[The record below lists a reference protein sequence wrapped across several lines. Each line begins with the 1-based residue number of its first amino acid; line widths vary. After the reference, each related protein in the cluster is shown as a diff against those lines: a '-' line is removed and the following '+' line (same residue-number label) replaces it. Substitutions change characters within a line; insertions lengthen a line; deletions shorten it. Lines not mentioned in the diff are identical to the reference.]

1 MKHLKTLFQKVNSCF
16 GEQKIFTYFC
26 MLLILSAFFS
36 VTINQNEVY
45 SATGSV
51 GTIYAASPIRQQMR
65 LGQATAVVPGG
76 RGFMLPQ
83 AIVVKDNSGNPIAG
97 LQITFEV
104 SDNSSITASMR
115 GSSSRIVKIMTD
127 ANGMALATNTYAGYL
142 GEAYQVYSKLAKTVD
157 TLTVTAS
164 APGFNSVTFEVE
176 VGTVG
181 SNIIDNTNPFISVSA
196 SNKNGTYIAGTW
208 SKDPVTV
215 HYTATDSLSDI
226 KSFTPDQIF
235 SEDGANQT
243 ATGEAVDAVNLTQSI
258 SFGPINIDK
267 TAPVTTAVATQ
278 PLYGNWNNN
287 TVEIEFEASDSV
299 SGIAAI
305 YYKVNDETP
314 VKTESSNFKATIE
327 SEGIKQISYWAVDKA
342 GNKEADKT
350 LTVQID
356 KSSPT
361 LIKEL
366 SPNANQN
373 GWNNTN
379 VTLKLTA
386 SDIYSGVKEIYYQV
400 GDDGVEIKEN
410 GSSTSVLLTEE
421 RTTRVTFWAV
431 DNLGFVSE
439 KETVSVNIDKTN
451 PVLKVPQDIV
461 LEATAIKTPVTI
473 GTATVEDISEKNITN
488 DAPKEG
494 FPVGVTKVMW
504 IAEDSVGNKTEGVQ
518 TITIKDTTKPLL
530 TVQGNIVK
538 EATGILTPVVV
549 GPAEAKDIF
558 SVTITNNAPKEG
570 FPIGD
575 TKVIFTATDEN
586 GNSVTAEQYVT
597 IKDKTPPVL
606 TLPANITSREAT
618 AVRTPVDI
626 GMATAKDIFA
636 VTVENNAPADYEV
649 GTTNVAW
656 TAKDA
661 NGNVSTGIQKVNVV
675 DTTKPVL
682 DIPEDITIEAD
693 ARRMKLNIGEATA
706 TDIFPVTIKNDA
718 PADFGVGTTKVTWTA
733 TDSNGNVTTKV
744 QNITVT
750 DKTKPTI
757 KVQNDITIEATGR
770 TTPVQMVL
778 PDVSDIF
785 ETTITNNAPT
795 NSIFPIGQTTVTWT
809 VTDANGNVSTG
820 VQIVNVVDTTNPLL
834 TLPKDIKIEATAI
847 RTPVTIGI
855 ATAADIFTV
864 TVENNA
870 PADFPIGTTEVKW
883 TATDENGNVTEGV
896 QKINVVDTTKPVITI
911 TGNTNVEATGRR
923 TPVTFKATAT
933 DIFKV
938 TITDGALADYPL
950 GTSKVTVTA
959 KDENGNIATAE
970 VIIVVTD
977 KTKPLMV
984 VPTDKTVEA
993 NAVRSIIDIG
1003 EPEVSDIFDFTV
1015 KSDKPADFPLGTT
1028 KVIWTATDENGNVS
1042 TGTQNITVKD
1052 TTKPEL
1058 KVPEDIIAEAT
1069 AVLSPIAL
1077 GKVTATDIF
1086 NVTIKNNAK
1095 EGFSLGQTVITW
1107 TATDANGNVSTATQR
1122 VTVKDTTAPAII
1134 SVEDMTVEAT
1144 DVMTSV
1150 NLVQPEVTDIFK
1162 VSMSSDAPDAFPL
1175 GTTNVVWTITDENGN
1190 STTAIQSVTIV
1201 DTTMPVLNL
1210 PADIKLEATA
1220 VRTPVNLILAT
1231 ASDIFGA
1238 EVTSDAPVDFEVGT
1252 TTITWTATDKNGNI
1266 TTGTQKVTIEDTTK
1280 PELTAPAAV
1289 TTEATAVRTT
1299 LNIGMAKATDIFK
1312 VDVTNDAP
1320 ADFPIGTTKVVWT
1333 ATDANGNV
1341 STAEQFITIKD
1352 TTKPVLTVPDA
1363 ITTEA
1368 TAIKTPV
1375 SIGEATATDIFKVD
1389 VTNDAPAD
1397 YPLGKTVVKWTAT
1410 DENGNVST
1418 AEQIITIVDTTK
1430 PVLTVP
1436 DAITTE
1442 ATSEKTPV
1450 SIGLATATDIF
1461 KVTVTSD
1468 APVSYPIGETIVTW
1482 TATDENGNAIT
1493 KEQVITIVDTTKPE
1507 LKVPDNIEAEA
1518 TAVRSLINIRE
1529 ATATDIFKVD
1539 IKNDA
1544 PADYPVGTTTVTWTA
1559 TDANGNVTTKEQI
1572 IKIVDTT
1579 KPVLVIPDSITT
1591 EATSIRTPV
1600 NIGKATATD
1609 IFKVDLKSDAPAD
1622 YPVGTTTVTWTAKDE
1637 NGNVITKEQI
1647 ITIVDTTKP
1656 VLVVPGPVTAEAI
1669 AIETPVSIGGA
1680 TASDIFK
1687 VDVISDAPEKY
1698 KLGKTTVKWTA
1709 TDANG
1714 NVSTAEQV
1722 ITIVD
1727 TTKPV
1732 ITAPE
1737 GITAEA
1743 TAINSPVEIGQATAT
1758 DIYPVTITSDKPE
1771 SYTLGTKTV
1780 KWTATDANGN
1790 VSTADQVITIIDT
1803 TKPEIIAPK
1812 PLTVEATALKTPV
1825 NLISPE
1831 TSDIYEVTTSHNAP
1845 AGGFTLGTTEVTW
1858 TATDANANVSTVT
1871 QEVIIVDTTKPSI
1884 VAPKDITMEATAVR
1898 TLVSLGSPTTSD
1910 IFKVTTTNNAPADFP
1925 IGTTVVIWTATDE
1938 NGNVATAEQKVTIV
1952 DTTKP
1957 ELTVPVAVTAEATA
1971 IDTPVSIGEATATD
1985 IFKVTITNDDPKEYK
2000 LGEKLVTW
2008 TATDENGNVTTA
2020 DQIVKVVD
2028 TTKPE
2033 LTIPE
2038 DITAEAIAI
2047 NTPVDIG
2054 EATATDIYPV
2064 TITNDKPESY
2074 TLGTRKVT
2082 WKATDA
2088 NGNVTTKEQL
2098 ITIVDTT
2105 KPVVTAPADITKEA
2119 TAVLTPVNIG
2129 VPTTSDIYKVTVKSD
2144 APATY
2149 PIGTTIVRWEV
2160 IDENGNVTIVE
2171 QKITIVD
2178 TTKPELIAPKDIT
2191 AEATAVR
2198 TPVKLGEATAR
2209 DIFKITVTND
2219 APADFPIGTTVVT
2232 WTATDENGNVATA
2245 EQMITIVDTTKPELI
2260 VPEDITA
2267 KATARKTPVDIGE
2280 AIAKDIFKV
2289 TVIND
2294 APIAFER
2301 GETVVTWTATD
2312 ENGNVT
2318 IAKQKITIVHDCR
2331 PILIIPKDITVEA
2344 TGIKTPVNIGEAT
2357 ATDIFEVT
2365 ITNNDIKEY
2374 PLGKTVVT
2382 WKAIDEDGNA
2392 SIAEQ
2397 IITVVD
2403 TTKPVLTV
2411 PADITKEATAVR
2423 TPVDFGSATA
2433 TDIFKVT
2440 VTNNAPVDF
2449 PIGTTVV
2456 TWTATDENGN
2466 VATAKQN
2473 ITIVDTTK
2481 PILRTGR
2488 DMTVEATAIK
2498 TEVEISAEA
2507 SDIFKVSLTC
2517 DVPGYAHIASIEF
2530 TDNNVSSIGKYAL
2543 PLGSNEITWTAMD
2556 ENGNVTRAGQNI
2568 TIVDTTKPVLKVPA
2582 DVTAEATALK
2592 TPVDIGEAT
2601 ATDIF
2606 KVEIK
2611 NNAPEVYP
2619 IGTTVVTWIATDEN
2633 GNVTTGVQNVTII
2646 DTTIP
2651 ELTIPKDITAEAT
2664 AVRTLLDIG
2673 EATATDIFPVMITND
2688 APADYPIGTT
2698 VVKWTATDENG
2709 NVTTKEQV
2717 ITIVDTTKPS
2727 LKVHSDFTMEATA
2740 IKTEVK
2746 IGAEASDIF
2755 KVRLKYNVPGS
2766 MYVDPVEFADNK
2778 VTLVEKVDVPLG
2790 NNEILWTAMDENG
2803 NVTTGVQNVTIID
2816 TTKPVLVVP
2825 EDIKAE
2831 ATAIRTPIDIG
2842 KASAT
2847 DIFKVTIT
2855 NDAPVDYPIGTTV
2868 VTWTATDENGN
2879 VTRVIQNITIV
2890 DTTKPELTAPASV
2903 TTEATAIE
2911 TPVSIG
2917 EATATDIF
2925 EVKITNN
2932 APDAYPIGTKEVVW
2946 TATDENGNV
2955 STKEQVIIIVDT
2967 TKPELTVPKELTVE
2981 ATAIRTP
2988 VDIGKATATD
2998 IFKVEITNNAP
3009 ADYPIGDTVVTWTAT
3024 DENGNV
3030 TTKEQTITI
3039 IDTTMPELSIPQDKV
3054 VEATAVRTPVDTGN
3068 ASATDI
3074 FDVTIRNNA
3083 KADYAIGDTYV
3094 VWIAKDA
3101 NNNVAT
3107 GRQKI
3112 TVMDTTKPVLTVPA
3126 DVTVTATGTRT
3137 IVQIGQAT
3145 AKDIFDVTITND
3157 APADFPVGQT
3167 VVTWTAKDVNG
3178 NIATATQKVLVNAP
3192 QNTVTLKAYNS
3203 TKSNTSNT
3211 IDPRIMLENTSNTTI
3226 NLSNIK
3232 IRYYY
3237 TVDGEKGQTYYCD
3250 YAQQVT
3256 ASGSQSNITSS
3267 VTGTAQK
3274 SAVKTGSDY
3283 YLEISFSSNAGSLKP
3298 GEKVEIQGRLTKSD
3312 WTNYTQSNDY
3322 SFNSTATSYTEN
3334 SKITVYSSGTLIY
3347 GLEP

>member
-16 GEQKIFTYFC
+16 GEQKIFSYFC
-26 MLLILSAFFS
+26 MLLILSAFFT

-83 AIVVKDNSGNPIAG
+83 AIVVKDNSGNPIEG

-104 SDNSSITASMR
+104 SDNSTISASMR
-115 GSSSRIVKIMTD
+115 GSNSRIVKIMTD

-142 GEAYQVYSKLAKTVD
+142 GEGYQVYSKLAKTVD

-164 APGFNSVTFEVE
+164 ATGFNSVTFEVE

-215 HYTATDSLSDI
+215 HYTATDSLSEI
-226 KSFTPDQIF
+226 KSCTPDQIF
-235 SEDGANQT
+235 SEDGANQI

-278 PLYGNWNNN
+278 PLYGTWNND
-287 TVEIEFEASDSV
+287 TVEVEFKASDNV
-299 SGIAAI
+299 SGIDAI
-305 YYKVNDETP
+305 YYKVNNESP
-314 VKTESSNFKATIE
+314 VKTESSSFKATIE
-327 SEGIKQISYWAVDKA
+327 TEGIKQITYWAVDKA

-400 GDDGVEIKEN
+400 GEDGVETKEN
-410 GSSTSVLLTEE
+410 GSSTSVLLTDEG
-421 RTTRVTFWAV
+421 TTKVTFWAV

-439 KETVSVNIDKTN
+439 KETVNVNIDKTN
-451 PVLKVPQDIV
+451 PVLKAPKDIT
-461 LEATAIKTPVTI
+461 LEATAIKTPVLI
-473 GTATVEDISEKNITN
+473 GTATVEDISEIKLSN

-494 FPVGVTKVMW
+494 FPVGVTKVKW
-504 IAEDSVGNKTEGVQ
+504 IAEDLVGNITEGVQ
-518 TITIKDTTKPLL
+518 TITVKDTTKPLL

-538 EATGILTPVVV
+538 EATGILTQTTV

-575 TKVIFTATDEN
+575 TKVIFTATDAN

-618 AVRTPVDI
+618 AVRTPIDI
-626 GMATAKDIFA
+626 GVATAKDIFEIEI
-636 VTVENNAPADYEV
+636 ENNAPADYEV
-649 GTTNVAW
+649 GTTEVTWKA
-656 TAKDA
+656 TDA

-682 DIPEDITIEAD
+682 NIPEDITIEAE

-706 TDIFPVTIKNDA
+706 TDIFAVAIKNDA
-718 PADFGVGTTKVTWTA
+718 PADYGVGTTKVTWTA

-744 QNITVT
+744 QKITVT
-750 DKTKPTI
+750 DTI
-757 KVQNDITIEATGR
+757 KPVIKIQKDITIEATGR

-785 ETTITNNAPT
+785 DTTITNNAPT
-795 NSIFPIGQTTVTWT
+795 NNIFPIGQTTVTWT

-820 VQIVNVVDTTNPLL
+820 VQIVNVVDTTKPLL
-834 TLPKDIKIEATAI
+834 TLPKDLKVEATAI
-847 RTPVTIGI
+847 KTPVVIGT
-855 ATAADIFTV
+855 ATATDIFNV
-864 TVENNA
+864 IVKNDA
-870 PADFPIGTTEVKW
+870 PVDFPIGTTEVKW
-883 TATDENGNVTEGV
+883 TATDENGNVTEGI
-896 QKINVVDTTKPVITI
+896 QTITIVDTTKPVITI
-911 TGNTNVEATGRR
+911 TGITNVEATGRR

-938 TITDGALADYPL
+938 TITDDALTDYPL
-950 GTSKVTVTA
+950 GTSKVIVSA
-959 KDENGNIATAE
+959 KDENGNIATAD

-1003 EPEVSDIFDFTV
+1003 EPEVSDIFDFIV
-1015 KSDKPADFPLGTT
+1015 ESDAPAAFPLGTT

-1042 TGTQNITVKD
+1042 TGTQNVTVKD

-1058 KVPEDIIAEAT
+1058 TVPEDINAEAT

-1077 GKVTATDIF
+1077 GKATATDIF
-1086 NVTIKNNAK
+1086 DVTIKNNAK

-1122 VTVKDTTAPAII
+1122 VTVKDTTPPAVI
-1134 SVEDMTVEAT
+1134 SVKDLTVEAT
-1144 DVMTSV
+1144 DILTPVD
-1150 NLVQPEVTDIFK
+1150 LVKPEVTDIFN
-1162 VSMSSDAPDAFPL
+1162 VSMSSDAPTAFPL
-1175 GTTNVVWTITDENGN
+1175 GTTKIVWTIKDENGN

-1201 DTTMPVLNL
+1201 DTTKPVLNL

-1220 VRTPVNLILAT
+1220 VRTPVDLIVAT

-1238 EVTSDAPVDFEVGT
+1238 DVTSDAPVDFPVGT

-1280 PELTAPAAV
+1280 PELTAPAPITA
-1289 TTEATAVRTT
+1289 EATAVRTA

-1352 TTKPVLTVPDA
+1352 TTKPVLTVPEA

-1375 SIGEATATDIFKVD
+1375 SIGEAKANDIFKVNI
-1389 VTNDAPAD
+1389 TNDAPAD
-1397 YPLGKTVVKWTAT
+1397 YPLGKTVIKWTAT

-1430 PVLTVP
+1430 PELTVP
-1436 DAITTE
+1436 EDKTVE

-1461 KVTVTSD
+1461 KVTVTSN
-1468 APVSYPIGETIVTW
+1468 APVSYPIGETIVKW
-1482 TATDENGNAIT
+1482 TAVDENGNTIT

-1559 TDANGNVTTKEQI
+1559 TDANGNVSTAEQVI
-1572 IKIVDTT
+1572 TIFDTT
-1579 KPVLVIPDSITT
+1579 KPVLVIPESITT
-1591 EATSIRTPV
+1591 EATSIKTPV
-1600 NIGKATATD
+1600 SIGKATATD
-1609 IFKVDLKSDAPAD
+1609 IFKVDLKNDAPAD
-1622 YPVGTTTVTWTAKDE
+1622 YPVGTTTVTWTATDE
-1637 NGNVITKEQI
+1637 NGNVTTAEQFI
-1647 ITIVDTTKP
+1647 KIVDTTKP

-1698 KLGKTTVKWTA
+1698 KLGETIVTWTA

-1714 NVSTAEQV
+1714 NVSTAEQL

-1732 ITAPE
+1732 ITAPADV
-1737 GITAEA
+1737 TAEA
-1743 TAINSPVEIGQATAT
+1743 TAINTPVEIGIATAT
-1758 DIYPVTITSDKPE
+1758 DIYPVTIISDKPE
-1771 SYTLGTKTV
+1771 SYTLGTKIVTW
-1780 KWTATDANGN
+1780 KAKDANGN
-1790 VSTADQVITIIDT
+1790 EATAEQKITIVDT
-1803 TKPEIIAPK
+1803 TKPEIVKPE

-1825 NLISPE
+1825 NLVSPK

-1845 AGGFTLGTTEVTW
+1845 AGGFPLGTTKVIW
-1858 TATDANANVSTVT
+1858 TAKDANGNELTET
-1871 QEVIIVDTTKPSI
+1871 QDVIIVDTTKPVI
-1884 VAPKDITMEATAVR
+1884 VAPEDITMEATAVR

-1910 IFKVTTTNNAPADFP
+1910 IFKVTTTNDAPADFP
-1925 IGTTVVIWTATDE
+1925 VGTTTVIWTATDE
-1938 NGNVATAEQKVTIV
+1938 NGNVETAKQLVTII

-1957 ELTVPVAVTAEATA
+1957 ELTVPADVIEEATA
-1971 IDTPVSIGEATATD
+1971 IATPVSIGEATATD
-1985 IFKVTITNDDPKEYK
+1985 IFKVDITSDAPADYP
-2000 LGEKLVTW
+2000 LGTTTVTW
-2008 TATDENGNVTTA
+2008 KATDENGNVTEGKQAIT
-2020 DQIVKVVD
+2020 IVD
-2028 TTKPE
+2028 TTEPE

-2074 TLGTRKVT
+2074 TLGTRKVI

-2105 KPVVTAPADITKEA
+2105 KPVVTAPLDITKEA
-2119 TAVLTPVNIG
+2119 TAVLTPVSIG
-2129 VPTTSDIYKVTVKSD
+2129 VPTTSDIYKVTVKND

-2149 PIGTTIVRWEV
+2149 PIGTTIVKWEV
-2160 IDENGNVTIVE
+2160 LDENGNVSIVE

-2219 APADFPIGTTVVT
+2219 APTDFPIGTTVVT
-2232 WTATDENGNVATA
+2232 WTATDENGNVSTV
-2245 EQMITIVDTTKPELI
+2245 EQKVTIIDTTKPELT
-2260 VPEDITA
+2260 VPEDIIEE
-2267 KATARKTPVDIGE
+2267 ATAIDTPVDIGE
-2280 AIAKDIFKV
+2280 ATANDIFEV
-2289 TVIND
+2289 TLDND
-2294 APIAFER
+2294 APEAYPL
-2301 GETVVTWTATD
+2301 GTKTVKWTAID
-2312 ENGNVT
+2312 ENGNVST
-2318 IAKQKITIVHDCR
+2318 KEQKITIKDTTR
-2331 PILIIPKDITVEA
+2331 PELIIPEDITVEA
-2344 TGIKTPVNIGEAT
+2344 TAIRTPVNIGEAT
-2357 ATDIFEVT
+2357 ASDIFKVT
-2365 ITNNDIKEY
+2365 ITNNALADY
-2374 PLGKTVVT
+2374 PLGKTVIT
-2382 WKAIDEDGNA
+2382 WK
-2392 SIAEQ
+2392 
-2397 IITVVD
+2397 
-2403 TTKPVLTV
+2403 
-2411 PADITKEATAVR
+2411 
-2423 TPVDFGSATA
+2423 
-2433 TDIFKVT
+2433 
-2440 VTNNAPVDF
+2440 
-2449 PIGTTVV
+2449 
-2456 TWTATDENGN
+2456 ATDENGN
-2466 VATAKQN
+2466 VSTA
-2473 ITIVDTTK
+2473 
-2481 PILRTGR
+2481 
-2488 DMTVEATAIK
+2488 
-2498 TEVEISAEA
+2498 
-2507 SDIFKVSLTC
+2507 
-2517 DVPGYAHIASIEF
+2517 
-2530 TDNNVSSIGKYAL
+2530 
-2543 PLGSNEITWTAMD
+2543 
-2556 ENGNVTRAGQNI
+2556 
-2568 TIVDTTKPVLKVPA
+2568 
-2582 DVTAEATALK
+2582 
-2592 TPVDIGEAT
+2592 
-2601 ATDIF
+2601 
-2606 KVEIK
+2606 
-2611 NNAPEVYP
+2611 
-2619 IGTTVVTWIATDEN
+2619 
-2633 GNVTTGVQNVTII
+2633 
-2646 DTTIP
+2646 
-2651 ELTIPKDITAEAT
+2651 
-2664 AVRTLLDIG
+2664 
-2673 EATATDIFPVMITND
+2673 
-2688 APADYPIGTT
+2688 
-2698 VVKWTATDENG
+2698 
-2709 NVTTKEQV
+2709 EQV
-2717 ITIVDTTKPS
+2717 ITIVDTTKPVLS
-2727 LKVHSDFTMEATA
+2727 VPADIEKEATAIKTPVDIGEATANDIFKVTITNNAPVDFPKGTTEVTWTAIDENGNVATALQIITITDYIKPVIKAPADITAEATAIRTPVEIGYPIVSDIFNITVTNDAPKDYPIGTTTVIWTATDENGNVSTAEQKITIVDTTKPNLIVYRDLIMEATA

-2755 KVRLKYNVPGS
+2755 KVSLKHSIPGY
-2766 MYVDPVEFADNK
+2766 MYTDPVEFTDNK
-2778 VTLVEKVDVPLG
+2778 VTLIEMVALPVG
-2790 NNEILWTAMDENG
+2790 INEILWTAIDENG
-2803 NVTTGVQNVTIID
+2803 NVITDNHLVTIVD
-2816 TTKPVLVVP
+2816 TTKPVLKVP
-2825 EDIKAE
+2825 EDITAE
-2831 ATAIRTPIDIG
+2831 ATAVRTPLDIG
-2842 KASAT
+2842 VATAT

-2855 NDAPVDYPIGTTV
+2855 NDAPADYPIGTTV

-2879 VTRVIQNITIV
+2879 VSTATQKVTII
-2890 DTTKPELTAPASV
+2890 DTTKPELTVPAGV
-2903 TTEATAIE
+2903 TKEATAIE

-2925 EVKITNN
+2925 PVTITNDAPAAFTLGTKDVKWTAADENGNVSTKEQKITIVDSTPPQLIVPADITAEATALRTPVDIGRAKATDIFKVVITNN
-2932 APDAYPIGTKEVVW
+2932 ALADYPIGDTTVIW

-2955 STKEQVIIIVDT
+2955 STKEQIVTIIDT
-2967 TKPELTVPKELTVE
+2967 TMPVLVLPKDIIKE
-2981 ATAIRTP
+2981 ATARRTP
-2988 VDIGKATATD
+2988 VDIGNAKATD
-2998 IFKVEITNNAP
+2998 IFATTLRNNAP
-3009 ADYPIGDTVVTWTAT
+3009 ADYPIGDT
-3024 DENGNV
+3024 
-3030 TTKEQTITI
+3030 
-3039 IDTTMPELSIPQDKV
+3039 
-3054 VEATAVRTPVDTGN
+3054 
-3068 ASATDI
+3068 
-3074 FDVTIRNNA
+3074 
-3083 KADYAIGDTYV
+3083 YV
-3094 VWIAKDA
+3094 VWIAKDE

-3112 TVMDTTKPVLTVPA
+3112 TIVDTTPPELTVPA

-3137 IVQIGQAT
+3137 IVAIGQAT
-3145 AKDIFDVTITND
+3145 AKDIFDVTITNN
-3157 APADFPVGQT
+3157 APADFPVGET
-3167 VVTWTAKDVNG
+3167 LVTWTAKDANG
-3178 NIATATQKVLVNAP
+3178 NITTAIQKV
-3192 QNTVTLKAYNS
+3192 TVKAVQSTVALKAYNS

-3267 VTGTAQK
+3267 VTGAAQK

-3334 SKITVYSSGTLIY
+3334 SKITVYLSGNLIY

>member
-51 GTIYAASPIRQQMR
+51 GTIYAGSPIRQQMR

-83 AIVVKDNSGNPIAG
+83 AIVVKDNSGNPIEG

-104 SDNSSITASMR
+104 SDNSTIIASMR
-115 GSSSRIVKIMTD
+115 GSNSRIVKIMTD
-127 ANGMALATNTYAGYL
+127 ANGMALATNTNASYL
-142 GEAYQVYSKLAKTVD
+142 GEGYQVYSKLAKTVD

-164 APGFNSVTFEVE
+164 APGFNSITFEVE

-181 SNIIDNTNPFISVSA
+181 GNIYDNTNPFISVSA

-226 KSFTPDQIF
+226 KSCTPDQIF

-267 TAPVTTAVATQ
+267 TAPVTTAIATQ
-278 PLYGNWNNN
+278 PLYGAWNNN
-287 TVEIEFEASDSV
+287 TVEIEFNSIDNV
-299 SGIAAI
+299 SGIDEV
-305 YYKVNDETP
+305 YYKVNNETP
-314 VKTESSNFKATIE
+314 VKTQSSNFKATIE
-327 SEGIKQISYWAVDKA
+327 TEGIKQITFWAVDKA

-386 SDIYSGVKEIYYQV
+386 SDLYSGVKEIYYQV
-400 GDDGVEIKEN
+400 GENGAETKEN
-410 GSSTSVLLTEE
+410 GSSTSVLLTDEG
-421 RTTRVTFWAV
+421 TTKVTFWAV

-473 GTATVEDISEKNITN
+473 GTATVEDISEKKITN

-494 FPVGVTKVMW
+494 FPVGVTKVKW

-518 TITIKDTTKPLL
+518 TITVKDTTKPLL

-538 EATGILTPVVV
+538 EATDILTQTTV

-575 TKVIFTATDEN
+575 TKVIFTATDAN

-626 GMATAKDIFA
+626 GMATAKDIFE
-636 VTVENNAPADYEV
+636 TKIENNAPADYEV
-649 GTTNVAW
+649 GTTDVAW

-661 NGNVSTGIQKVNVV
+661 NGNTSTAIQKVNVV

-682 DIPEDITIEAD
+682 NIPEDITIEAD

-706 TDIFPVTIKNDA
+706 TDIFAVAIKKDA
-718 PADFGVGTTKVTWTA
+718 PADYGVGTTKVTWTA

-750 DKTKPTI
+750 DKTKPVI
-757 KVQNDITIEATGR
+757 KVQKDITIEATGR

-795 NSIFPIGQTTVTWT
+795 NNIFPIGQTTVTWT
-809 VTDANGNVSTG
+809 VTDVNGNVSTG
-820 VQIVNVVDTTNPLL
+820 VQIVNVVDTTKPLL
-834 TLPKDIKIEATAI
+834 TLPKDIKVEATAI
-847 RTPVTIGI
+847 RTPVTIGT
-855 ATAADIFTV
+855 ATATDIFTV

-870 PADFPIGTTEVKW
+870 PSDFPIGTTEVKW

-923 TPVTFKATAT
+923 TPVSFKATAT

-938 TITDGALADYPL
+938 TITDGSLADYPL

-959 KDENGNIATAE
+959 KDENGNIATTE

-1015 KSDKPADFPLGTT
+1015 KSDKPTDFPLGTT
-1028 KVIWTATDENGNVS
+1028 KVIWTATDENGNIS

-1077 GKVTATDIF
+1077 GKATATDIF
-1086 NVTIKNNAK
+1086 DVTIKNNAK

-1122 VTVKDTTAPAII
+1122 VTVKDTTAPAVI
-1134 SVEDMTVEAT
+1134 SVKDLTVEASA
-1144 DVMTSV
+1144 VMTPV
-1150 NLVQPEVTDIFK
+1150 NLAQPEVKDVFK
-1162 VSMSSDAPDAFPL
+1162 VSMSSDAPTAFPL
-1175 GTTNVVWTITDENGN
+1175 GTTKVLWTITDENGN

-1201 DTTMPVLNL
+1201 DTTKPVLNL

-1220 VRTPVNLILAT
+1220 VRTPVDLITAT

-1238 EVTSDAPVDFEVGT
+1238 EVTSDAPVDFPVGT

-1280 PELTAPAAV
+1280 PELIAPVAV
-1289 TTEATAVRTT
+1289 TAEATAVRTS

-1368 TAIKTPV
+1368 AAIKTPV
-1375 SIGEATATDIFKVD
+1375 SIGEAKATDIFKVN
-1389 VTNDAPAD
+1389 VISDAPAD

-1418 AEQIITIVDTTK
+1418 AEQIITVVDTTK
-1430 PVLTVP
+1430 PDLTVP

-1482 TATDENGNAIT
+1482 TAKDANGNVST

-1529 ATATDIFKVD
+1529 AIATDIFKVD

-1572 IKIVDTT
+1572 IIIVDTT
-1579 KPVLVIPDSITT
+1579 KPVLVIPASITT
-1591 EATSIRTPV
+1591 EATSIKTPV
-1600 NIGKATATD
+1600 NLGKATATD
-1609 IFKVDLKSDAPAD
+1609 IFKVDLKNDAPAD
-1622 YPVGTTTVTWTAKDE
+1622 YPVGATTVTWTATDA
-1637 NGNVITKEQI
+1637 NGNVTEKEQI

-1687 VDVISDAPEKY
+1687 VDVKSDAPVKY

-1737 GITAEA
+1737 AITAEA

-1831 TSDIYEVTTSHNAP
+1831 TSDIYEVTTSNNAP

-1858 TATDANANVSTVT
+1858 TATDANGNESTVK
-1871 QEVIIVDTTKPSI
+1871 QDVIVVDTTKPTI

-1910 IFKVTTTNNAPADFP
+1910 IFKVTTTNDAPVDFP
-1925 IGTTVVIWTATDE
+1925 IGTTIVIWTATDA
-1938 NGNVATAEQKVTIV
+1938 NGNVATAEQKITIV

-1971 IDTPVSIGEATATD
+1971 IATPVSIGEATATD
-1985 IFKVTITNDDPKEYK
+1985 IFEVIITNNAPKDYK
-2000 LGEKLVTW
+2000 LGETLVTW
-2008 TATDENGNVTTA
+2008 TATDKNGNVTTA
-2020 DQIVKVVD
+2020 DQIVKIVD

-2033 LTIPE
+2033 LVIPE
-2038 DITAEAIAI
+2038 NKTAEAIAI

-2054 EATATDIYPV
+2054 EATAIDIYPV
-2064 TITNDKPESY
+2064 TITNDKPDSY
-2074 TLGTRKVT
+2074 TLGTKTVT

-2088 NGNVTTKEQL
+2088 NGNVTVKEQL

-2129 VPTTSDIYKVTVKSD
+2129 VPITSDIYKVTVKND
-2144 APATY
+2144 APAAY
-2149 PIGTTIVRWEV
+2149 PIGTTIVKWEV
-2160 IDENGNVTIVE
+2160 LDENGNVTIVE

-2178 TTKPELIAPKDIT
+2178 TTKPELIAPKDVT
-2191 AEATAVR
+2191 AEATAIR
-2198 TPVKLGEATAR
+2198 TSVKLGEATAR
-2209 DIFKITVTND
+2209 DIFKITVTKD

-2232 WTATDENGNVATA
+2232 WTAADENGNVSTA
-2245 EQMITIVDTTKPELI
+2245 EQKVTIIDTTRPELI
-2260 VPEDITA
+2260 IPKDVTA
-2267 KATARKTPVDIGE
+2267 EATAIRTPVDIGE
-2280 AIAKDIFKV
+2280 ATASDIFKV
-2289 TVIND
+2289 TITNNALAD
-2294 APIAFER
+2294 YPLGI
-2301 GETVVTWTATD
+2301 TVVTWTATD
-2312 ENGNVT
+2312 ENGNVSK
-2318 IAKQKITIVHDCR
+2318 AEQKIIIRDTTR
-2331 PILIIPKDITVEA
+2331 PELIIPEDITSEA
-2344 TGIKTPVNIGEAT
+2344 TAIRTPLNIGEAT
-2357 ATDIFEVT
+2357 ASDIFKVT
-2365 ITNNDIKEY
+2365 ITNNALADY
-2374 PLGKTVVT
+2374 PLG
-2382 WKAIDEDGNA
+2382 I
-2392 SIAEQ
+2392 
-2397 IITVVD
+2397 
-2403 TTKPVLTV
+2403 
-2411 PADITKEATAVR
+2411 
-2423 TPVDFGSATA
+2423 
-2433 TDIFKVT
+2433 
-2440 VTNNAPVDF
+2440 
-2449 PIGTTVV
+2449 TVV

-2466 VATAKQN
+2466 VSK
-2473 ITIVDTTK
+2473 
-2481 PILRTGR
+2481 
-2488 DMTVEATAIK
+2488 
-2498 TEVEISAEA
+2498 AEQ
-2507 SDIFKVSLTC
+2507 V
-2517 DVPGYAHIASIEF
+2517 
-2530 TDNNVSSIGKYAL
+2530 
-2543 PLGSNEITWTAMD
+2543 
-2556 ENGNVTRAGQNI
+2556 I
-2568 TIVDTTKPVLKVPA
+2568 TIVDTTKPVLSVPA
-2582 DVTAEATALK
+2582 DIETEATAIR

-2606 KVEIK
+2606 KVTIK
-2611 NNAPEVYP
+2611 NDAPVDFAK
-2619 IGTTVVTWIATDEN
+2619 GDTKVTWTATDEN
-2633 GNVTTGVQNVTII
+2633 GNVSTAVQNITITDYKKPLI
-2646 DTTIP
+2646 EAP
-2651 ELTIPKDITAEAT
+2651 ADITVEAT
-2664 AVRTLLDIG
+2664 AIRTPVVIG
-2673 EATATDIFPVMITND
+2673 NPVVSDIFKITVTND
-2688 APADYPIGTT
+2688 APADYPIGKTTVTWTATDENGNVSTDVQLVTIVDTTKPELTIPAAITKEATAVRTPVDIGKATATDIFKVTITNNAPVDYPIGTT
-2698 VVKWTATDENG
+2698 VVLWTATDENG

-2717 ITIVDTTKPS
+2717 ITIVDTTKPR
-2727 LKVHSDFTMEATA
+2727 LLVHNDFTMEATA

-2755 KVRLKYNVPGS
+2755 KIRLKYNVPGV
-2766 MYVDPVEFADNK
+2766 MYVDPVEFTDNK
-2778 VTLVEKVDVPLG
+2778 ITLVEKVAVPLG

-2803 NVTTGVQNVTIID
+2803 NVTTAVQNVTIID
-2816 TTKPVLVVP
+2816 TTKPVLMVP
-2825 EDIKAE
+2825 EDITAE
-2831 ATAIRTPIDIG
+2831 ATAIRTPLDIG
-2842 KASAT
+2842 KAAAT
-2847 DIFKVTIT
+2847 DIFEVIIT
-2855 NDAPVDYPIGTTV
+2855 NDAPADYPIGTTV

-2879 VTRVIQNITIV
+2879 ITRAIQNITIV
-2890 DTTKPELTAPASV
+2890 DTTKPELTVPASV
-2903 TTEATAIE
+2903 TKEATAIE

-2917 EATATDIF
+2917 DATAKDIF
-2925 EVKITNN
+2925 EVAIKND
-2932 APDAYPIGTKEVVW
+2932 APVAYPIGTKKVTW

-2955 STKEQVIIIVDT
+2955 STKEQAIIIVDT
-2967 TKPELTVPKELTVE
+2967 TKPELTVPVDITVE
-2981 ATAIRTP
+2981 ASALRTP
-2988 VDIGKATATD
+2988 VDIGRATAND

-3030 TTKEQTITI
+3030 STKEQTITI
-3039 IDTTMPELSIPQDKV
+3039 IDTIMPELSIPQDKL
-3054 VEATAVRTPVDTGN
+3054 VEATAVRTPVDIGN
-3068 ASATDI
+3068 ATATDI
-3074 FDVTIRNNA
+3074 FDVTLRNNA
-3083 KADYAIGDTYV
+3083 KADYGIGDTYV

-3137 IVQIGQAT
+3137 IVSIGQAT
-3145 AKDIFDVTITND
+3145 AKDIFSVTITND

-3167 VVTWTAKDVNG
+3167 VVTWTAKDANG
-3178 NIATATQKVLVNAP
+3178 NIATATQKVIVNAP
-3192 QNTVTLKAYNS
+3192 QNTVVLKAYNS
-3203 TKSNTSNT
+3203 TKANISNT

-3237 TVDGEKGQTYYCD
+3237 TVDGEKGQAFFSD
-3250 YAQQVT
+3250 YAQVT
-3256 ASGSQSNITSS
+3256 DAGSQRNITSS

-3274 SAVKTGSDY
+3274 SSAKTGSDY
-3283 YLEISFSSNAGSLKP
+3283 YLEISFSSNAGNLKP
-3298 GEKVEIQGRLTKSD
+3298 GEKVMIQGRLSKED

-3322 SFNSTATSYTEN
+3322 SFNSTATDYTE
-3334 SKITVYSSGTLIY
+3334 STKITVYLSGNLIY